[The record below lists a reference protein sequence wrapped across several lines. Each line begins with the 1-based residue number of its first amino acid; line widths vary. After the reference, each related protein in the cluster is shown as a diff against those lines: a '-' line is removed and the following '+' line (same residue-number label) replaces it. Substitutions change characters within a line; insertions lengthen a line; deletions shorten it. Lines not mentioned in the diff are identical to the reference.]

1 MSGMT
6 LATERPQGIEH
17 VGNEDHPSHGAL
29 SRSRSPALRCIFK
42 TEGITTIRT
51 LAKLALYTLAVV
63 TVIDL
68 ARYRQRER
76 SLDAFG
82 DVYRIGMDVDWWAV
96 GSAPAMR

>member
-51 LAKLALYTLAVV
+51 LDKLALYTLAVV

-76 SLDAFG
+76 SRLGRREALLTWEEEG
-82 DVYRIGMDVDWWAV
+82 
-96 GSAPAMR
+96 GSLPLPH